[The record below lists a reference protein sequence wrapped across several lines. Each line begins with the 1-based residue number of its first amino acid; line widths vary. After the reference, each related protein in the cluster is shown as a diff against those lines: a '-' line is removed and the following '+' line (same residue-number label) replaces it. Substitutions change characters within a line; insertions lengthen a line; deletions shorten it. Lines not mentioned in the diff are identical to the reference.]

1 MTREEALTAL
11 FASIDESMTEKL
23 CGKRGNFLETML
35 RSDFHIPRNIAVHV
49 PENLKDAVIQ
59 HYEKNGFRVT
69 DCGRK
74 QKHQLIP
81 YVAKIT
87 QPEPRGFRKL
97 IWIIKGRKPLERT
110 KVSYD
115 KVLKDTDEWKIEI
128 GW

>member
-1 MTREEALTAL
+1 MTREEALKTLLAN
-11 FASIDESMTEKL
+11 IDEAMTEKL
-23 CGKRGNFLETML
+23 CGKRGNFIETML
-35 RSDFHIPRNIAVHV
+35 RSDFHISRNITVHV

-59 HYEKNGFRVT
+59 HYEKNGFTVT

-74 QKHQLIP
+74 QKYQLVP
-81 YVAKIT
+81 YVDKIT

-110 KVSYD
+110 IVSYD
-115 KVLKDTDEWKIEI
+115 KVSKDTDEWKIKI